1 MWDKMSDASLE
12 EYYDDHHFRL
22 RNAPQ
27 SSQNSIFR
35 LGWPLI
41 ERDSEERGFYR
52 SDEGSYSKL
61 SVFRGNFFRG
71 FFSWYHFAVT
81 V

>member
-1 MWDKMSDASLE
+1 MSNFINDEELE
-12 EYYDDHHFRL
+12 EYFDDHHHLL

-41 ERDSEERGFYR
+41 EKDSQERGFYR
-52 SDEGSYSKL
+52 SDEGK
-61 SVFRGNFFRG
+61 
-71 FFSWYHFAVT
+71 T
-81 V
+81 KI